1 MIIRGNISLKKY
13 NSFGLDYKTRYLVQ
27 TKTEK
32 EAAALFNGTIHLK
45 GPILIM
51 GGGSNLLFTGDYIGA
66 IIVPGFKGIK
76 TEEVSDEFAII
87 SAGAGILWD
96 NLVEWSVSK
105 GYGGLEN
112 LSLIP
117 GLVGAAPVQNIGAYG
132 VETKETIVKV
142 KTISTHDG
150 SIRFFTNDE
159 CGFGYRSS
167 IFKNSE
173 KGNFLVTRVYFRL
186 KVNPIPDLAYGTLK
200 DEIVKLGEPSL
211 KLIRQA
217 VINIRRSKLPDPAV
231 IGNAGSFFKNPVVE
245 SAVADNLK
253 KRFPGLP
260 CYNNRP
266 GSIKL
271 AAGWMIDQC
280 GWKGKRIGDAGVH
293 EKQALVLVN
302 YGKATGKEI
311 FDISEKIKL
320 SVFEKFGI
328 PLERE
333 VEII

>member
-1 MIIRGNISLKKY
+1 
-13 NSFGLDYKTRYLVQ
+13 
-27 TKTEK
+27 
-32 EAAALFNGTIHLK
+32 
-45 GPILIM
+45 M

-76 TEEVSDEFAII
+76 TEELSDEFAVI
-87 SAGAGILWD
+87 SAGAGVLWD

-132 VETKETIVKV
+132 VEAKETIVKV

-150 SIRFFTNDE
+150 SVRFLANDE
-159 CGFGYRSS
+159 CGFSYRNS
-167 IFKNSE
+167 IFKTSE

-186 KVNPIPDLAYGTLK
+186 KANPVPDVSYGTLR
-200 DEIVKLGEPSL
+200 DEVMKLGKLSL
-211 KLIRQA
+211 KNMRQA
-217 VINIRRSKLPDPAV
+217 VINIRKSKLPDPAV
-231 IGNAGSFFKNPVVE
+231 IGNAGSFFKNPVVG
-245 SAVADNLK
+245 SVMADNLK

-260 CYNNRP
+260 CYKDSHGN
-266 GSIKL
+266 IKL

-280 GWKGKRIGDAGVH
+280 GWKGKRVGDAGVH

-320 SVFEKFGI
+320 AVFEKYGVS
-328 PLERE
+328 LERE